1 MSPAVDTAPAALGPR
16 VETRTLGRWT
26 VHAIQA
32 GGQRLDGGAMFGV
45 VPKPLWQKRIAPD
58 DRNRIQLGMRCLLI
72 EHDIGP
78 VLIDTGAGN
87 KETEK
92 FYDIYAVVDV
102 EATGGRVSGG
112 DRITE
117 VAVVQVKDG
126 VATTLVDTLVNPQR
140 IIPPWVSRLTNISAE
155 MVRCAPTFAEICDQ
169 VLGALDGRVFVAHN
183 VNFDWRFLN
192 MEIER
197 ATGRTLAGRKL
208 CTVKLVKKLLPQLRR
223 RSLDWVALHYGVEI
237 RQRHR
242 AGGDAEA
249 TARVFQRLLS
259 DACGEGCESWHDLQR
274 LLIAPT
280 PKARRSRRPP
290 ALPQPVDKDTTA

>member
-1 MSPAVDTAPAALGPR
+1 MTAHSSGVTIQARDTLLTLRAVDYLATGPADARTLIAHVCQLPTMPPAVAEHMAIALLAGHKRFVREPD
-16 VETRTLGRWT
+16 GRWGR
-26 VHAIQA
+26 ARDLACPSPSA
-32 GGQRLDGGAMFGV
+32 GAERL
-45 VPKPLWQKRIAPD
+45 
-58 DRNRIQLGMRCLLI
+58 
-72 EHDIGP
+72 
-78 VLIDTGAGN
+78 TGL
-87 KETEK
+87 T
-92 FYDIYAVVDV
+92 YAVVDV

-140 IIPPWVSRLTNISAE
+140 VIPPWVSRLTNISAE
-155 MVRCAPTFAEICDQ
+155 MVRRAPTFAEICDQ

-223 RSLDWVALHYGVEI
+223 RSLDWVAMHYGVEI

-249 TARVFQRLLS
+249 TARVFQRLLA

-274 LLIAPT
+274 LLIAPA